1 MKYYLVALFDS
12 DSNKAIE
19 SVQKNI
25 YRKYKIH
32 KSHPTLHIPL
42 EVVDNVEF
50 DELNKI
56 IEKTIKPYKKFKIEV
71 TNNLYYDNN
80 HKCMSIKIE
89 NKGYIKKISRC
100 LNDMFKL
107 HGFSIRENSA
117 QKTLYISLAN
127 LNYAPKELKNSDQ
140 SVQLNTIKGCTV
152 GNTLKIDRI
161 ELWRSS
167 YNKRENLIKSYVLK
181 SF

>member
-1 MKYYLVALFDS
+1 MKYYLVALFDT
-12 DSNKAIE
+12 DSYKSIE
-19 SVQKNI
+19 SIQKNI

-42 EVVDNVEF
+42 EVVENVEF

-56 IEKTIKPYKKFKIEV
+56 IENTIKPYKKFKIEV
-71 TNNLYYDNN
+71 TDNLYYDNN
-80 HKCMSIKIE
+80 NKCMSIKIE

-107 HGFSIRENSA
+107 HGFNIKENSV

-127 LNYAPKELKNSDQ
+127 LNYAPRELKNSDN
-140 SVQLNTIKGCTV
+140 SISLSNIKGCEL
-152 GNTLKIDRI
+152 NNALKIDRI

-167 YNKRENLIKSYVLK
+167 YNKRENLIKSYSLK